1 MITRPRTIS
10 SNRASPSFSRKPVK
24 RQKALITGASGF
36 TGRHLVVHLNSQGVE
51 TSSKGLRRGQIA
63 NPKILTETLEE
74 AQPDYVFHLAGVSSG
89 ESAEEYFRS
98 NVLYAV
104 TLLRALRDASLDDR
118 PVLFVGSGA
127 EYGRV
132 DDKDLPI
139 TEKTK
144 CRPYNYYGMSKLMQ
158 TLIGLSAAEAGNYRI
173 VVARPFNIVGTGM
186 PEHLAL
192 SSFAQQIREI
202 KAGKQPPVIEV
213 GNLTSHRDFI
223 DIEDVVQLYWAII
236 QNPKAYGEVFN
247 LCTGI
252 ATSMEAVLARLIDIS
267 GLSIDIRIDPKKWK
281 EVDIPVHYGSN
292 RKLHQL
298 TGEFKYTPL
307 EATLR
312 KIAQ

>member
-1 MITRPRTIS
+1 MITKPRTIS
-10 SNRASPSFSRKPVK
+10 SNRASPSFSRRPVK

-36 TGRHLVVHLNSQGVE
+36 TGKHLVVHLNSQGVE
-51 TSSKGLRRGQIA
+51 TSSISLRRGQIA
-63 NPKILTETLEE
+63 NPKILTEALEE

-139 TEKTK
+139 TEETK

-158 TLIGLSAAEAGNYRI
+158 TLIGLSTAEAENHRI
-173 VVARPFNIVGTGM
+173 VVARPFNIIGTGM

-192 SSFAQQIREI
+192 SSFALQIREI

-213 GNLTSHRDFI
+213 GNLTSLRDFI
-223 DIEDVVQLYWAII
+223 DIEDVVQLYWALI
-236 QNPKAYGEVFN
+236 QNQKAYGEVFN

-252 ATSMEAVLARLIDIS
+252 ATSMEAVLARLIETS
-267 GLSIDIRIDPKKWK
+267 GLPIDVKIDPKRWK
-281 EVDIPVHYGSN
+281 DVDIPVHCGSN
-292 RKLHQL
+292 RKLHEL
-298 TGEFKYTPL
+298 IGEFKYTPL
-307 EATLR
+307 EATIR
-312 KIAQ
+312 KIVQ